1 MKTLTSLQMW
11 LRASLKHI
19 IDEVSFTEHCLLIST
34 HFCFLFFIFYFFIFL
49 FFYFFIFS
57 YSARNVLLWA
67 TISSIY
73 NDYMARRDSTG
84 VTIVRAPTLHIDYL
98 L

>member
-1 MKTLTSLQMW
+1 MKTLTSLPMW
-11 LRASLKHI
+11 LRACLKHI
-19 IDEVSFTEHCLLIST
+19 IEEVSFTEHPSCSYCLLNST
-34 HFCFLFFIFYFFIFL
+34 HFYFFFFIL
-49 FFYFFIFS
+49 S
-57 YSARNVLLWA
+57 YSARNFLLCA
-67 TISSIY
+67 TISSKY